1 MKKSIILS
9 MATLALLASSCS
21 NDEMVEVPTAEKTA
35 ISFAPF
41 VDKATR
47 AAQVDNSTTVTK
59 MQQNANGFAVFGL
72 MKKGAESANL
82 AFKGTPVK
90 YDQTS
95 SKWTY
100 TPVQYWEEGYNY
112 KFIAVYPQAGTNVG
126 AIVENYMPTWD
137 SWGALKFQ
145 GLIGT
150 GDYVLAVD
158 NTYATEAIKSKT
170 DQATVPAISFTFK
183 HVLMKVRFAFK
194 NVMEDQSVL
203 SIRALKIKSYYNGGT
218 LNISDDIENS
228 TWSDLSQNN
237 TDGLTFKNPE
247 DEAKEGADNVVQ
259 QIDFEKIGYSDYKF
273 LIPAKEVS
281 GAKVEYVVQFIIT
294 RVLQGGTSIEYYKN
308 ATIKLPT
315 GSDWSAGYAY
325 TFTADLNMKAV
336 TGDEQRPIEFTVN
349 EVKGWDK
356 ADNATIDGII
366 EVDKESAAENM

>member
-47 AAQVDNSTTVTK
+47 AAQVDNSTTVTR

-90 YDQTS
+90 YDNST

-100 TPVQYWEEGYNY
+100 SPVQYWEDGYNY
-112 KFIAVYPQAGTNVG
+112 KFIAVYPQAGNNVG

-137 SWGALKFQ
+137 SWGALRFQ
-145 GLIGT
+145 GLIGS

-170 DQATVPAISFTFK
+170 EQATVPAIGFTFK

-203 SIRALKIKSYYNGGT
+203 SISALKIKSYYNAGT

-228 TWSDLSQNN
+228 IWSDLVQENVA
-237 TDGLTFKNPE
+237 GLAFKNPE

-259 QIDFEKIGYSDYKF
+259 QIDFEKIGYSDNKF
-273 LIPAKEVS
+273 LIPAKEVD
-281 GAKVEYVVQFIIT
+281 GTKVTYEVQFMIT
-294 RVLQGGTSIEYYKN
+294 RVLQGGTSIPYYKK
-308 ATIKLPT
+308 ATLKLPD
-315 GSDWSAGYAY
+315 GSDWEAGYAY
-325 TFTADLNMKAV
+325 TFIADLDMKAV
-336 TGDEQRPIEFTVN
+336 TGDEQRPIEFTVTQIKDWEN
-349 EVKGWDK
+349 AGNTQLGEMTEIDPKEV
-356 ADNATIDGII
+356 TQIL
-366 EVDKESAAENM
+366 